1 LRRFFIMVM
10 SHDLARSRTYQSA
23 HCGSMRRELP
33 RLPSR
38 PAKTGRFDAASAV
51 QACAS
56 NVVVIGLVGWSR
68 RIAHNGAESPAV
80 LSTLIEAC
88 ASNGRGLAISNEEQ
102 SDV

>member
-1 LRRFFIMVM
+1 MCPVITGSAVNSATSLRRFFIMVM
-10 SHDLARSRTYQSA
+10 SQDCRVGRIARGRRMRFLAGFFRFA
-23 HCGSMRRELP
+23 H
-33 RLPSR
+33 
-38 PAKTGRFDAASAV
+38 A
-51 QACAS
+51 AS

-68 RIAHNGAESPAV
+68 RIAHNGAKSAIL

>member
-1 LRRFFIMVM
+1 MLGA
-10 SHDLARSRTYQSA
+10 SCA
-23 HCGSMRRELP
+23 
-33 RLPSR
+33 RLPDAR
-38 PAKTGRFDAASAV
+38 TKAGRFGAASAV
-51 QACAS
+51 QARAS

-68 RIAHNGAESPAV
+68 RIAHNGAKSPTL